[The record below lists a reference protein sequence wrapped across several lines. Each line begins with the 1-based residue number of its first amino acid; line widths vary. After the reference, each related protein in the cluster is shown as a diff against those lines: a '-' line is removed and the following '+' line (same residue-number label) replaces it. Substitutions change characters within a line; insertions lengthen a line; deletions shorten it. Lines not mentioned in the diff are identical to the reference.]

1 MNLSKITDQLYIGT
15 TPHAKDYDLL
25 HSLGVRLVINMRFGF
40 PPKRDPHVPPLRSL
54 WLPTIDSP
62 FFPIPIRMLTAG
74 VEEALKVIQEGGVV
88 YAHCSRGR
96 HRGPAMGACIL
107 IAQGMPAEAAM
118 ELIKQQRPVADPQAW
133 YIRRQIMKYAQT
145 LGRLQV

>member
-1 MNLSKITDQLYIGT
+1 MNLSKITDQLYVGT
-15 TPHAKDYDLL
+15 TPNAKDYDLL

-62 FFPIPIRMLTAG
+62 IFPIPIRMLTTG
-74 VEEALKVIQEGGVV
+74 VEQALKVIQEGGVV

-107 IAQGMPAEAAM
+107 IAQGTPAEAAM
-118 ELIKQQRPVADPQAW
+118 QLIKQQRPVADPQAW
-133 YIRRQIMKYAQT
+133 YIRRRIEKFE
-145 LGRLQV
+145 REWEKR